1 MSSDDIGEL
10 LAGFEP
16 LPACLFSPSAAAAAS
31 NERAE
36 PSASNPPPVDS
47 SVGALALATEPTH
60 GSKGERDRKARY
72 RDRSRNELNYLR
84 EVSAELELEL
94 ERWRRRVDGRSSTG
108 HEGITMSTQAKVWK
122 ALAGRQRAAWQAA
135 AAENARLRVL
145 LENQLKFAAQLE
157 FLTQQR
163 SAVPRSLSG
172 MQRATIDAMD
182 AAIFDAYIAELDVVY
197 ARTDEVLTETG
208 IDLEPEVPHRVV
220 RMRYPEAGDQASYI
234 EYLDTQVL
242 LANLELARPNL
253 WQVVLQHYLQRS
265 GNVYDS
271 VSTQNGAFSLK
282 FRYPCSWYGH
292 ESSVAITHVLKVYDE
307 PNRQV
312 VVYRVMSEGEGAL
325 SGIATDETGWSVLRP
340 SSRDVDRTLCR
351 IVTRLTPMRF
361 LRLAPPKAP
370 SAPPPQLE
378 EFTKMLFQFGDED
391 FQRMVKRLE
400 RLALEDS
407 E

>member
-16 LPACLFSPSAAAAAS
+16 LPACLFSPSAAFAAS

-36 PSASNPPPVDS
+36 LFASNPPPIDS

-94 ERWRRRVDGRSSTG
+94 ERWRRRVDGRSKAG
-108 HEGITMSTQAKVWK
+108 HEGIAMSTQAK
-122 ALAGRQRAAWQAA
+122 
-135 AAENARLRVL
+135 
-145 LENQLKFAAQLE
+145 NQLKFAAQLE

-163 SAVPRSLSG
+163 NTVPRSLSG

-182 AAIFDAYIAELDVVY
+182 AAIFDAYIAELDAVY
-197 ARTDEVLTETG
+197 ARTDEVLAETG

-325 SGIATDETGWSVLRP
+325 GGIATDETGWSVLRP
-340 SSRDVDRTLCR
+340 SSRGADRTLCR

-400 RLALEDS
+400 RLALEGS